1 MIQKLKR
8 HFILIY
14 MLFVSIVLLVVF
26 SGLAISSYKKM
37 KMAIRFDLEHA
48 FNIPA
53 EGSRPRLSERKQM
66 DNFPFSSAFT
76 VFLDEDNQITSVR
89 TQNLDLADEDLSSLI
104 TSVMEQEKEE
114 GTVPDLHLHYRI
126 RYRSGKA
133 QLAFVNT
140 SYQTSSFRYSLL
152 QYFLG
157 FSLSFAAFFCISLF
171 LASLSIKPVEK
182 SWTQQKQF
190 IADASHELKT
200 PLTVILA
207 NLDILEASPQA
218 TIQSQRQ
225 WLSNTR
231 EEARHM
237 KELVQQLL
245 FLARADAEE
254 RAPIFHTFSLSD
266 AAWSCALAFE
276 PVAYEKKITLT
287 EEIEPNLTFTGDEQQ
302 IRQLFSILLDN
313 GCKYGKAGGE
323 LLFSLRQQDD
333 SIRLDVSNDG
343 PPIPPEDLPHLFE
356 RFYRSDKARNANG
369 SFGLGLAIAQTIAQ
383 AHKGTIQVESSE
395 QKKTTFSVIWND
407 TRSKKSFVSCR
418 HEKT

>member
-8 HFILIY
+8 HFIFIY
-14 MLFVSIVLLVVF
+14 MLFVSIVLFVVF
-26 SGLAISSYKKM
+26 SALAISSYKKM
-37 KMAIRFDLEHA
+37 NMAIRFDLEHA

-53 EGSRPRLSERKQM
+53 EDSRPKLSERRQM
-66 DNFPFSSAFT
+66 QTSPFSSAFT
-76 VFLDEDNQITSVR
+76 VFLDENNQIESVR
-89 TQNLDLADEDLSSLI
+89 TQNLNLADEDLTSLI
-104 TSVMEQEKEE
+104 EAVMAQEKEE
-114 GTVPDLHLHYRI
+114 GEVPELHLHYRI
-126 RYRSGKA
+126 RQRGGKV
-133 QLAFVNT
+133 QLAFVDT
-140 SYQTSSFRYSLL
+140 SYPTASFHYSLL

-171 LASLSIKPVEK
+171 LANLSIKPVEK

-207 NLDILEASPQA
+207 NLDILEASPDA
-218 TIQSQRQ
+218 TIRSQQQ

-231 EEARHM
+231 EEAGHM

-245 FLARADAEE
+245 FLARADSEE
-254 RAPIFHTFSLSD
+254 LKPVFQTFSLSD

-276 PVAYEKKITLT
+276 PVAYERKITLT
-287 EEIEPNLTFTGDEQQ
+287 EDIEPNLSFTGDEPQ

-313 GCKYGKAGGE
+313 GCKYGKSGGE
-323 LLFSLRQQDD
+323 IIFSLKQENDT
-333 SIRLDVSNDG
+333 IRLSVSNDG

-369 SFGLGLAIAQTIAQ
+369 SFGLGLAIAKTIAET
-383 AHKGTIQVESSE
+383 HKGTICAESGE
-395 QKKTTFSVIWND
+395 QKKTTFSVTWNKPK
-407 TRSKKSFVSCR
+407 T
-418 HEKT
+418 EKAGNR